1 MPEVKV
7 NDLNIHYEVDD
18 FTSPWEASETIW
30 IQHGFGRSG
39 EFWFHWVPPLCG
51 SYRVL
56 RVDMRG
62 HGRSGSPPDSHA
74 WTVDDLLNDMRGVSQ
89 ALSLGPVH
97 YVGESVGGILGIAL
111 AARYPE
117 FFKSLTLVAAPLSIR
132 PEIQEIFA
140 VGESDWPGAM
150 EKLGGDGWI
159 RGLVDAGATHTDRRE
174 AKDEWLLAE
183 WAKNRPKMLGNLA
196 RLAATVDVEPLLP
209 DVSVPTLILA
219 PAKSPISPLE
229 EQVKMRRTIPNA
241 EIVTVEGSWHEIYF
255 DDPEACISALLKFIQ
270 SLP

>member
-39 EFWFHWVPPLCG
+39 RFWFHWVPPLCG
-51 SYRVL
+51 RYRVL

-62 HGRSGSPPDSHA
+62 HGRSGDPPDSHA
-74 WTVDDLLNDMRGVSQ
+74 WTVDDLLNDMRGVSE

-117 FFKSLTLVAAPLSIR
+117 
-132 PEIQEIFA
+132 
-140 VGESDWPGAM
+140 
-150 EKLGGDGWI
+150 
-159 RGLVDAGATHTDRRE
+159 
-174 AKDEWLLAE
+174 
-183 WAKNRPKMLGNLA
+183 
-196 RLAATVDVEPLLP
+196 
-209 DVSVPTLILA
+209 
-219 PAKSPISPLE
+219 
-229 EQVKMRRTIPNA
+229 
-241 EIVTVEGSWHEIYF
+241 
-255 DDPEACISALLKFIQ
+255 
-270 SLP
+270 